1 MKKHI
6 FILFL
11 LTISLGFDINSQQDW
26 DLGFRLG
33 ASNYLGDIGGKEKNR
48 RNFILD
54 MKLQQTSLVGGAFI
68 RYKLDKNWSLNAQ
81 VNYGRIKG
89 DDALSTNPGRMWR
102 NLRFKNDI
110 IELSGRGEYN
120 FYEDADFGNS
130 GKYTTELK
138 AFLHAGLT
146 GFYHNP
152 KGSLNGSTWTA
163 LKPMKTEGV
172 KYSRIG
178 LGIPVGLGLVF
189 TVKRDHRIGLDF
201 SWTTTFTDYLDD
213 ISTVYYDPVNMGSD
227 AAALANQ
234 SAQVTP
240 EEQIYNFMPGEKR
253 GDPTHNDTY
262 MFTTLTYSYY
272 LHKGNNDVFRN
283 KRRQIR
289 AKSKRRSGRRVIK
302 SKF

>member
-1 MKKHI
+1 
-6 FILFL
+6 
-11 LTISLGFDINSQQDW
+11 
-26 DLGFRLG
+26 
-33 ASNYLGDIGGKEKNR
+33 
-48 RNFILD
+48 
-54 MKLQQTSLVGGAFI
+54 
-68 RYKLDKNWSLNAQ
+68 
-81 VNYGRIKG
+81 
-89 DDALSTNPGRMWR
+89 MWR

-110 IELSGRGEYN
+110 IELSGRGEYY

-152 KGSLNGSTWTA
+152 KGSLNGASWTA
-163 LKPMKTEGV
+163 LRSLQTEGV
-172 KYSRIG
+172 RYSIIG

-189 TVKRDHRIGLDF
+189 TVKRDHRIGFDF

-213 ISTVYYDPVNMGSD
+213 ISTVYYDPVNMGAN

-272 LHKGNNDVFRN
+272 LHKRNKHIFRN
-283 KRRQIR
+283 KRNRQIKAR
-289 AKSKRRSGRRVIK
+289 SKRRSGRRVIK